1 MQKIQAFNHPTMLI
15 LISHPG
21 KDVDDL
27 QRSRTSL
34 SQRSDQKSLLREFGK
49 LSNDQLLRD
58 EGIMLV
64 TVDANDDQ
72 MLLARM
78 GVSTK

>member
-1 MQKIQAFNHPTMLI
+1 MLI
-15 LISHPG
+15 LISHPD

-27 QRSRTSL
+27 QRSQSPL
-34 SQRSDQKSLLREFGK
+34 SQRNNQGALLGEFGK
-49 LSNDQLLRD
+49 LSDDRLLRD

-64 TVDANDDQ
+64 TVDANDNR

-78 GVSTK
+78 GVSTR

>member
-1 MQKIQAFNHPTMLI
+1 MLI
-15 LISHPG
+15 LISHPD

-27 QRSRTSL
+27 QRSQSSL
-34 SQRSDQKSLLREFGK
+34 SQRNNRRALLGEFEK
-49 LSNDQLLRD
+49 LSNDRLLRD

-64 TVDANDDQ
+64 TVDANDNR

-78 GVSTK
+78 GVSTR